1 MISTAQESDAI
12 VVPVSAVNVD
22 MDGEFIYVVENNVLV
37 RKPVVTGISSDT
49 MIQIVEG
56 ISEGDQMV
64 TEVTTGLT
72 EGMAAV
78 AVPAN

>member
-1 MISTAQESDAI
+1 M
-12 VVPVSAVNVD
+12 
-22 MDGEFIYVVENNVLV
+22 LV